1 MTIYRGDGQRAYL
14 LKIEIFSGQGNS
26 EQTVEGS
33 TYQSAFEAIEAK
45 SKASL
50 KRVDIEGQKILETSL
65 DPKVSYLH

>member
-50 KRVDIEGQKILETSL
+50 KRSKNSGDVARSKGQLPTLEVD
-65 DPKVSYLH
+65 